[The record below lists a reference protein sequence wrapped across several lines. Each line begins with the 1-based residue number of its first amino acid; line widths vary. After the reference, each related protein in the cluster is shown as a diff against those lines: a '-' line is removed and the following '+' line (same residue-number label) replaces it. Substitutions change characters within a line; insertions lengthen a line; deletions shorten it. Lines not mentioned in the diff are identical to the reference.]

1 MLHQLHRPAR
11 YAARIAA
18 RPSTLVLQPTK
29 FCNLDCAYCYLPHR
43 ARQNHMSV
51 EVADAVAHSA
61 AELVEQ
67 DDSQPLGIVWHAG
80 EPMALGVRRFTSLLA
95 PFEPLREAGRLRHYM
110 QTNATLVTDDWC
122 DLLTE
127 KDIRIGVSIDGP
139 AALNTQRNDRRGRP
153 AFDRIMKGIDR
164 LRARSIP
171 FSTIAVVSR
180 DSIAQPEVLL
190 DFLAGLGCE
199 SIGLN
204 IEEVEG
210 VNTKRQPPTRE
221 QATEFWQ
228 RTIAWSRRHPDGS
241 AIRELDRLG
250 DYLHL
255 VRTGQR
261 DRWEK
266 RRIDP
271 IPTISVSGEVVLL
284 SPELADITAPAY
296 NDFRAGNVLEQ
307 SIPAMLDR
315 AHRLRYVR
323 EFLVGLDKC
332 EASCAFFDFCRGAQA
347 GNRYFENGS
356 LATAETNYCRVSQQA
371 LVMALSDTARKEH
384 AA

>member
-1 MLHQLHRPAR
+1 MLHQLHRSAR

-29 FCNLDCAYCYLPHR
+29 FCNLDCTYCYLPHR
-43 ARQNHMSV
+43 DQRNHMAV
-51 EVADAVAHSA
+51 EVADAVARSA

-95 PFEPLREAGRLRHYM
+95 PFEPLREVGLLRHYM

-122 DLLTE
+122 DLLIE
-127 KDIRIGVSIDGP
+127 NDVRIGVSIDGP
-139 AALNTQRNDRRGRP
+139 AALNTQRIDRRGRP

-164 LRARSIP
+164 LRDRSIP
-171 FSTIAVVSR
+171 FSTIAVVSQ
-180 DSIAQPEVLL
+180 DCIAQPEALL
-190 DFLAGLGCE
+190 DFLADLGCE

-210 VNTKRQPPTRE
+210 VNTERQPPTRE
-221 QATEFWQ
+221 QATEFW
-228 RTIAWSRRHPDGS
+228 RHTIAWSRRHPGGPVV
-241 AIRELDRLG
+241 RELDRLG

-261 DRWEK
+261 DRWEE

-284 SPELADITAPAY
+284 SPELGDTTAPPY
-296 NDFRAGNVLEQ
+296 NDFRAGNVLEE

-332 EASCAFFDFCRGAQA
+332 EADCAFFDFCRGAQA
-347 GNRYFENGS
+347 SNRYFENGS